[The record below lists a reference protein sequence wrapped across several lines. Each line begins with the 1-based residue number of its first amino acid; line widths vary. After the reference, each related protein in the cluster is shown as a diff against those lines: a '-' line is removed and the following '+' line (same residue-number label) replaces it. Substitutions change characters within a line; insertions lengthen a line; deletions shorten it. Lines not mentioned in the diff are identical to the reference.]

1 MPRSATILQ
10 GTAPPGAD
18 RFPPSGSSEPMAA
31 APAAS
36 GPGGFGYSEGSH
48 EGSGKPGGPQLE
60 GPQTPQLTIQ
70 KTAPSEVQVGK
81 AATFMIKLKNT
92 GQVPAHGVEVRDEIP
107 KGARLVTTKPQAAR
121 GIRGELV
128 WPLGTVKP
136 GDESAIEVQLLPVEE
151 GELGSVATV
160 SFNAEASARTT
171 ATKPQLVIKCLGP
184 KRVLI
189 GEEVGLSITLSNPG
203 TGIAQKVVLEE
214 RVPPGLQHAAG
225 PELEYEVGELKP
237 GESRQLELKLTAAN
251 AGLITN
257 ILSARGDGNL
267 HTEDRHEFEVVAP
280 QLDIVMEGPKRR
292 FLEREATYTFSV
304 SNPGTAPARQVELIA
319 QLPPGLRFVSANNAG
334 RYEEVSRTVHWSLEE
349 LPCKETGSVAMT
361 TVPIEVGEQKLRLRG
376 TAEKGLSVEKEHPIV
391 VDGLAAILFQVSH
404 TKDPIE
410 VGGET
415 MYEVHVQNTGS
426 KEATNAVVGVTL
438 PPEMKVI
445 AAEGPTR
452 YTSGGNHVVF
462 EPLQRLAPKAD
473 TTYRVR
479 VQGVKPGDLRIRVQ
493 LQTDENRVPIMK
505 EESTRVYADE

>member
-1 MPRSATILQ
+1 MPRSTTTVP
-10 GTAPPGAD
+10 GTAPPAAD
-18 RFPPSGSSEPMAA
+18 RFPSPGSFEPTAA
-31 APAAS
+31 GPTAS

-48 EGSGKPGGPQLE
+48 EGSGKPGGSQLE

-81 AATFMIKLKNT
+81 AATFMIKVKNT
-92 GQVPAHGVEVRDEIP
+92 GQVPAYGVEVRDEIP
-107 KGARLVTTKPQAAR
+107 RGTRLVTTKPQAAR

-160 SFNAEASARTT
+160 TFNAEASARTT

-225 PELEYEVGELKP
+225 PELEYEIGELKP

-267 HTEDRHEFEVVAP
+267 RAEDRHEFEVVAP

-319 QLPPGLRFVSANNAG
+319 QLPPGLKFVSANNAG

-349 LPCKETGSVAMT
+349 LPCKETGSVALT
-361 TVPIEVGEQKLRLRG
+361 TVPTEIGEQKLRLRG
-376 TAEKGLSVEKEHPIV
+376 TAEKGLTVEKEHPDHRGRAGRDPV
-391 VDGLAAILFQVSH
+391 PGLTHQRPHRSRRR
-404 TKDPIE
+404 D
-410 VGGET
+410 
-415 MYEVHVQNTGS
+415 HV
-426 KEATNAVVGVTL
+426 
-438 PPEMKVI
+438 
-445 AAEGPTR
+445 
-452 YTSGGNHVVF
+452 
-462 EPLQRLAPKAD
+462 
-473 TTYRVR
+473 
-479 VQGVKPGDLRIRVQ
+479 
-493 LQTDENRVPIMK
+493 
-505 EESTRVYADE
+505 